1 MRSIKKK
8 TKAVKKKYKFDL
20 SDFSVRWVQTMR
32 ILGIKIILNRRKKF
46 ATIEAAARFLR
57 QKSREYTK

>member
-1 MRSIKKK
+1 
-8 TKAVKKKYKFDL
+8 VKKKYKFDL